1 MGVRSHSAGQ
11 RKGIVIM
18 MESDKPFYG
27 KGQER
32 SKKIPDSIKVHSESE
47 LRIFPGKSRIPD
59 IPEGA
64 EPYTELDGRRKTK
77 IVPPVRREK

>member
-1 MGVRSHSAGQ
+1 MGVQVFDAYSAGQ
-11 RKGIVIM
+11 RKGMVIM

-32 SKKIPDSIKVHSESE
+32 SKKIPDSIKVHK

-64 EPYTELDGRRKTK
+64 EPYTELDGRRETK
-77 IVPPVRREK
+77 IVPPVKREK